1 MRNVKTH
8 LPNLVIIQ
16 NFNLENDAFVSN
28 DIDLSVVSYSE
39 LLIIHSCDNHLSLFF
54 HSSCLPSFIYSGINW
69 FSLSRSRS
77 FIHPVVRCFAHSLT
91 FGALKSESFKPP
103 ADTEQPAGATS
114 SVECQTRGVVAEA
127 ERCLWGWD
135 ALSLWKQVLARSVIG
150 LDTLH
155 PSPVIYLS
163 GMPSACE
170 GFKKKS
176 FFFFNGLCCFI
187 DCCWKKL
194 TVIAPRV
201 LLCESLLGGLSQ

>member
-1 MRNVKTH
+1 MAC
-8 LPNLVIIQ
+8 I
-16 NFNLENDAFVSN
+16 
-28 DIDLSVVSYSE
+28 
-39 LLIIHSCDNHLSLFF
+39 LLW
-54 HSSCLPSFIYSGINW
+54 SSAVRVHDSQADRKMDVTRERI
-69 FSLSRSRS
+69 SR
-77 FIHPVVRCFAHSLT
+77 IAHSLT

-114 SVECQTRGVVAEA
+114 SVECQPRGVVAEA

-170 GFKKKS
+170 GFKKKK
-176 FFFFNGLCCFI
+176 FFFFLWSLLLYRLLLKEVNRYCTTGI
-187 DCCWKKL
+187 
-194 TVIAPRV
+194 VMRIAPGRAESVSRQTVKKQNKNKQNKTHTHTHTNNQQQLSVRV
-201 LLCESLLGGLSQ
+201 LF